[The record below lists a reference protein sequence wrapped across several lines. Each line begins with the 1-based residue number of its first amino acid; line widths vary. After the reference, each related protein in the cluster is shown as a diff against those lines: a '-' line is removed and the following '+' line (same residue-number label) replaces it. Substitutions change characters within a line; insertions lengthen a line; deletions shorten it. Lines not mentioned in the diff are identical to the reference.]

1 MKAASDLAAV
11 ARQRTWDKE
20 LVLWLG
26 TEDGLRKAL
35 APLAVEVLDLLDL
48 FDEDDLPMDDED
60 TRERLVRGLR
70 GALRGQRPG
79 ADRRVVLALKS
90 IGLLA
95 RYRTGLNALYDWFLG
110 DFAMAV
116 LLLEPP
122 MEQIPWPEEVRC
134 DPDRLLEWFTQ
145 SESIKDVYGEMG

>member
-1 MKAASDLAAV
+1 MKAAAALAAL

-26 TEDGLRKAL
+26 TENGLRRAL
-35 APLAVEVLDLLDL
+35 APHAVEVLDLLDL
-48 FDEDDLPMDDED
+48 FDEDDLPMDDDD
-60 TRERLVRGLR
+60 TRDRLVRGLR
-70 GALRGQRPG
+70 GALRGYRPG
-79 ADRRVVLALKS
+79 PEHRLVLAPKS

-134 DPDRLLEWFTQ
+134 DPDRLIEWFTE
-145 SESIKDVYGEMG
+145 SESIKNVYGEMG